1 MLVAN
6 RASTEVIDL
15 FIDLN
20 KGTVSLS
27 SELFPFFCMYI
38 VLPFSPFLL
47 YTSFFNSQLSS
58 LPGVLLSSAILSFS
72 CFSRF
77 TLFSFTPL
85 FWFLSFC
92 DATFSSIFNFPH
104 TRSVDHNCLER
115 GCIYIQPRIKA
126 PFPFQNILSRPW
138 SVKIR
143 PTDHPV
149 GYTWSNHGFVDWVL
163 FYIVG
168 KMGRRNNGSSE

>member
-20 KGTVSLS
+20 KGTVTLS
-27 SELFPFFCMYI
+27 SEPFPIFCMHI

-47 YTSFFNSQLSS
+47 YSSFFNSQLSS
-58 LPGVLLSSAILSFS
+58 LPGILLSSAILSFS
-72 CFSRF
+72 CFSWF
-77 TLFSFTPL
+77 TLFPFTPL

-115 GCIYIQPRIKA
+115 A
-126 PFPFQNILSRPW
+126 FQNMLSRPS

-149 GYTWSNHGFVDWVL
+149 GYITPGETMDLWIE
-163 FYIVG
+163 FYFTLSEKWAVG
-168 KMGRRNNGSSE
+168 VMGWRNNGSSE